1 MNTLMFC
8 LKENSSGNDSFPE
21 RGFRLNNDDEYESIF
36 ETYRISDE
44 IKENQSDDYS
54 NIGNIKEILNKKG
67 EPIEDVPQSAVMLT
81 KKRKKEKIFNIE
93 KQSEKCITYEYK
105 KSNYINRCITAINK
119 SYINKINEKI
129 KEKIKLYPS
138 INNIIFHTP
147 SYEDFSEKLNIKGN
161 RISFLNKSMKD
172 ILKDKKIKKRN
183 NSSNNKKDN
192 SDFIQLI
199 EETKDEELMSLLNM
213 KYIDAIKKF
222 YESDDCI
229 LFYID
234 NINVHYERTFMKRNK
249 KKKCKSL
256 FEKDGLIKLLM
267 EK

>member
-1 MNTLMFC
+1 MFC

-138 INNIIFHTP
+138 IKNIIFHTP

-199 EETKDEELMSLLNM
+199 EETKDEELMSLINM
-213 KYIDAIKKF
+213 KYIDAIKEF

>member
-1 MNTLMFC
+1 
-8 LKENSSGNDSFPE
+8 
-21 RGFRLNNDDEYESIF
+21 
-36 ETYRISDE
+36 
-44 IKENQSDDYS
+44 
-54 NIGNIKEILNKKG
+54 
-67 EPIEDVPQSAVMLT
+67 
-81 KKRKKEKIFNIE
+81 
-93 KQSEKCITYEYK
+93 
-105 KSNYINRCITAINK
+105 
-119 SYINKINEKI
+119 
-129 KEKIKLYPS
+129 LYPS
-138 INNIIFHTP
+138 IKNIIFHTP

-172 ILKDKKIKKRN
+172 ILNDKKIKKRN

-213 KYIDAIKKF
+213 KYIDAIKEF

>member
-8 LKENSSGNDSFPE
+8 LKENSSGNDSFPK

-138 INNIIFHTP
+138 IKNIIFHTP

-172 ILKDKKIKKRN
+172 ILNDKKIKKRN

>member
-138 INNIIFHTP
+138 IKNIIFHTP

-172 ILKDKKIKKRN
+172 ILNDKKIKKRN

-199 EETKDEELMSLLNM
+199 EETKDEELMSLINM
-213 KYIDAIKKF
+213 KYIDAIKEF

>member
-21 RGFRLNNDDEYESIF
+21 KGFYLNNDDKSF
-36 ETYRISDE
+36 SETDHISDE
-44 IKENQSDDYS
+44 IKENQDDYS
-54 NIGNIKEILNKKG
+54 NIGNIEEILNKKG
-67 EPIEDVPQSAVMLT
+67 EPIEDVPQSTVMLT
-81 KKRKKEKIFNIE
+81 KKRKKGKIFNIK
-93 KQSEKCITYEYK
+93 KQSSKCITYKYK
-105 KSNYINRCITAINK
+105 KSNYINRWITAINK
-119 SYINKINEKI
+119 SYIDRINEKI

-138 INNIIFHTP
+138 IKNIIFHTP
-147 SYEDFSEKLNIKGN
+147 SYEDFSEKLNIKEN

-183 NSSNNKKDN
+183 DSSNNKKDN

-199 EETKDEELMSLLNM
+199 EETNDEELMSLLNM
-213 KYIDAIKKF
+213 KYIDVIKEF
-222 YESDDCI
+222 YESNDCI

-256 FEKDGLIKLLM
+256 FEKYGLIDVLM

>member
-1 MNTLMFC
+1 MFC

-138 INNIIFHTP
+138 IKNIIFHTP

-172 ILKDKKIKKRN
+172 ILNDKKIKKRN

-199 EETKDEELMSLLNM
+199 EETKDEELMSLINM
-213 KYIDAIKKF
+213 KYIDAIKEF

>member
-8 LKENSSGNDSFPE
+8 LKENSSGNDSFLE

-147 SYEDFSEKLNIKGN
+147 SYGDFSEKLNIKEN
-161 RISFLNKSMKD
+161 RISFLNKTMKD
-172 ILKDKKIKKRN
+172 ILNDKKIKKRN